1 MEKFIYTGPRPLNNT
16 MNNKYLIFSP
26 FRSGLANVIMS
37 YELAFA
43 IAHITNRTLIL
54 PPTTFLTHITNGS
67 KEQCPSMW
75 ELFDKTNNEFDTLEL
90 SECSELKDAGN
101 HFSWFANTDKTIQ
114 DYYIPEQIPNN
125 QPMANANFC
134 VVNDFDK
141 IKDSD
146 DFKAFASIRNIID
159 LNRPE
164 KYVYIENS
172 LFQHYWYW
180 VYAGNATQRNILKN
194 KMNKV
199 FRYRQYYYDLVGN
212 TVNIGK
218 YNAIHVRRGD
228 FFIQYGNALESI
240 NSEDKLLTQVEKL
253 LDPSLPL
260 YIATDEPN
268 KEFFN
273 AVAKKYKIF
282 FVDDFF
288 KDLSKLD
295 CAIIEQI
302 ICSQSE
308 QFEGTV
314 PSTYTKRINIM
325 RGLDNRV
332 AKDYTGVNIIV
343 AKTPDM
349 DMPLPWVNGQNKLWG
364 WNMSSHPQWTQEDVS

>member
-1 MEKFIYTGPRPLNNT
+1 

-43 IAHITNRTLIL
+43 MAHITNRTLIL
-54 PPTTFLTHITNGS
+54 PPTTSLTHITDGG
-67 KEQCPSMW
+67 KEQWPSIW
-75 ELFDKTNNEFDTLEL
+75 ELFDKNNNEFDTLEL
-90 SECSELKDAGN
+90 SEYSELNDAGN
-101 HFSWFANTDKTIQ
+101 HFSWFANTENTVQ
-114 DYYIPEQIPNN
+114 DYYTPEQIPNN
-125 QPMANANFC
+125 QPLANARFC

-141 IKDSD
+141 IKDNE
-146 DFKAFASIRNIID
+146 DFKAFASTREIID

-164 KYVYIENS
+164 KYIYIENS

-180 VYAGNATQRNILKN
+180 VYAGDATQRNILKN

-199 FRYRQYYYDLVGN
+199 FRYRQYYYDLVAKA
-212 TVNIGK
+212 NIGK
-218 YNAIHVRRGD
+218 YNAVHVRRGD
-228 FFIQYGNALESI
+228 FFIQYGNSLESI
-240 NSEDKLLTQVEKL
+240 NTEDKLLTQVEKL
-253 LDPSLPL
+253 LDPSVPL

-273 AVAKKYKIF
+273 EVAKKYKIF

-295 CAIIEQI
+295 CAIVEQI
-302 ICSQSE
+302 ICSQAE

-325 RGLDNRV
+325 RGLDGKSAR
-332 AKDYTGVNIIV
+332 DYTGVNNIV
-343 AKTPDM
+343 KETPDM
-349 DMPLPWVNGQNKLWG
+349 LDPLPWVNGPNKLWG
-364 WNMSSHPQWTQEDVS
+364 WNMSSHSQWMQEHVS